1 MGVAKCKRKYSGFVV
16 IDGSNKRVCNWRN
29 FSGLLLSCVG
39 IFILAALYEG
49 LKWFRVHLQ
58 TVFESRQSAAYLKN
72 RSVNGALLGENGR
85 AAHRGSGDV
94 YAPTTSESETEVRL
108 NSR

>member
-1 MGVAKCKRKYSGFVV
+1 
-16 IDGSNKRVCNWRN
+16 
-29 FSGLLLSCVG
+29 LLLSCVG

-58 TVFESRQSAAYLKN
+58 TVFESRQSAHLKN
-72 RSVNGALLGENGR
+72 RSVNGALLGNGENGR

-94 YAPTTSESETEVRL
+94 YAPTTSESDAEVRL